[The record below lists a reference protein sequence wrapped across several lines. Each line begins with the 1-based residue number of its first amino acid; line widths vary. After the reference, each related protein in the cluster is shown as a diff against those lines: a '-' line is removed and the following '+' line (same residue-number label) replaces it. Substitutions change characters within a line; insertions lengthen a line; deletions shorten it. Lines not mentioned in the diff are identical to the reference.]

1 MEAAEA
7 ERPTPGRESA
17 PTPKGGAEATPKTK
31 RSYVKLPPGRKL
43 ELLKMLDAGV
53 SKEVL
58 MKEFSVSRTTLYL
71 YKMNIDKMKHQL
83 MTSLPG
89 GSGGP
94 RRKRKRRTRLG
105 WKKVLPQT
113 DDEEMVISPK
123 VEPHQ
128 PEEETKPETPPI
140 EEPLP
145 PPQPPPPPSESAPP
159 SPSESDTFQPLLPPP
174 LAPAPVTNHSRRGKR
189 KRKSINLP
197 RKHSKNRWFKL
208 CQPIAGVPQLSTI
221 TAAPKLAPSSP
232 SFPIEDTGGLDQT
245 DKFKGEGRTRASTST
260 PHDSST
266 APRLRPLGQPAHME
280 SGIAGGKGDQL
291 HVQHNFHS
299 QKILEVLTC
308 DETFIDV
315 TLTAE
320 GRSVRAHKL
329 ILSAMSPYFQEVLQT
344 NPCQHP
350 VIIMPRTVRFSH
362 LTQIIDFIYR
372 GEITLP
378 EEELRSLLNT
388 AEHLQIS
395 GFSTPEIMKLLGETP
410 SGSDNTTL
418 TPTASTSHLTHL
430 SEEMIHAG
438 RSVEVELDV
447 EPVRGIGRGRVGLR
461 RGRGGRR
468 TRGGRRGRGG
478 RGGRMKAS
486 EDIIS
491 SCGQRLV
498 RASQYSPPISTSL
511 SPSRT
516 PSPSLPPLPASP
528 EPSHSPQVRLSST
541 RAFQRMEG
549 GQLRHPVDDLMSC
562 TPGTVL
568 GMDVDID
575 IVKEEV
581 LSESEDNVS
590 EAGENMVFIVEGES
604 LLQQDSHHSTLTCG
618 TLQATPMQT
627 QPPPLFTTA
636 TQPLLP
642 RTALFSSVVSGS
654 ADQAVSIALPHTVP
668 ATTLAPTVPLFGG
681 RFHITSQ
688 PVSQGSQGINVASI
702 SSVSHGVGSP
712 APPSNGSYMVTSPAS
727 PSEASFEAASPAP
740 QSEASYAMGS
750 PGHHKGPSATSPAP
764 HSESSYEATSPTL
777 QSEASMS
784 DEEPSSP
791 HDIASSPLQA
801 HASDSLPH
809 ITTEAFART
818 SPIPTGT
825 CSLVT
830 LQAPPS
836 TEAISQ
842 PAISPIATSRAPASP
857 IPAPPSPMDTSQVTS
872 SPKTISKSST
882 SPMTSQASKSPTT
895 TSQTQASPISIPQ
908 TSPSPVTFAPH
919 SPMTSLL
926 IPSSPITISQTPHS
940 PMTTSQTPPSPII
953 TCQASTSPMT
963 TSQTPCIPMSI
974 YQAPCIPMTKS
985 ACSPMTFS
993 PPPSPVALP
1002 PLPSSPTPTSQPL
1015 HSPTITSLSPQQP
1028 LHTTTITIQT
1038 SHSLALTSQPQHSP
1052 TLTSQTALSP
1062 RLTSQPAYSPIT
1074 TSQPSQSPIPTSQ
1087 PPQSPIPTSQ
1097 PPHIPIPTSQPPKS
1111 PIPTSQHAQSPISTS
1126 QPHHSPIPTSQSSHS
1141 PVPTS
1146 QPQHSPISTSQPLH
1160 SPIPTSQSPLSPIPT
1175 SQQAPLSPI
1184 LTSQS
1189 SLAPLL
1195 ISQPSHSPMLT
1206 SQSTPNLTLTSQSSH
1221 SPTLTIHPLCSP
1233 MVTKAVSN
1241 NREAVGAPVSMV
1253 QSVAPQQRDTCT
1265 TTSPPPP
1272 VPPLT
1277 CDAPLTM
1284 VKEACSEAASS
1295 PTTGLRHQT
1304 VSSSPP
1310 PPPHCRPS
1318 HPSPQGKVT
1327 MAGSP
1332 PHPEAGRGSVGPSP
1346 PTQQSPA
1353 SPCVAASLPHTSG
1366 SSGVLASPPH
1376 KATTDS
1382 AALLSGGATCLASQ
1396 QPTVSTPS
1404 SSPLLSTACTIT
1416 TATSTASPPQ
1426 HCDDLA
1432 PEISS
1437 TPLRHDLSGCWG
1449 ANQYQPSCETI
1460 PLQYPET
1467 SSLHY
1472 SSDLGSFQISHGQ
1485 YSGLGYQTNAPPYQP
1500 SYETISGQYGEP
1512 SYEASPPHYTKLGYS
1527 PSTPQYVTPVCQTS
1541 PLQQYQPNFEAST
1554 LQYSD
1559 PPALDTLP
1567 TSAPFSMAG
1576 CEPRNQPTVAAPA
1589 TSPTLYYDPSCPD
1602 SPHHLQYSQL

>member
-1 MEAAEA
+1 MRLGVGTFGRVGGRGAGGLAGMASGKSVSVSRPGRGPGGRDSTIQQATGRDRLLTFLFTNPNMEAAEA

-985 ACSPMTFS
+985 AS
-993 PPPSPVALP
+993 
-1002 PLPSSPTPTSQPL
+1002 
-1015 HSPTITSLSPQQP
+1015 
-1028 LHTTTITIQT
+1028 
-1038 SHSLALTSQPQHSP
+1038 
-1052 TLTSQTALSP
+1052 
-1062 RLTSQPAYSPIT
+1062 
-1074 TSQPSQSPIPTSQ
+1074 
-1087 PPQSPIPTSQ
+1087 
-1097 PPHIPIPTSQPPKS
+1097 
-1111 PIPTSQHAQSPISTS
+1111 
-1126 QPHHSPIPTSQSSHS
+1126 
-1141 PVPTS
+1141 
-1146 QPQHSPISTSQPLH
+1146 
-1160 SPIPTSQSPLSPIPT
+1160 
-1175 SQQAPLSPI
+1175 
-1184 LTSQS
+1184 
-1189 SLAPLL
+1189 
-1195 ISQPSHSPMLT
+1195 
-1206 SQSTPNLTLTSQSSH
+1206 
-1221 SPTLTIHPLCSP
+1221 
-1233 MVTKAVSN
+1233 
-1241 NREAVGAPVSMV
+1241 
-1253 QSVAPQQRDTCT
+1253 
-1265 TTSPPPP
+1265 
-1272 VPPLT
+1272 
-1277 CDAPLTM
+1277 
-1284 VKEACSEAASS
+1284 
-1295 PTTGLRHQT
+1295 
-1304 VSSSPP
+1304 
-1310 PPPHCRPS
+1310 
-1318 HPSPQGKVT
+1318 
-1327 MAGSP
+1327 
-1332 PHPEAGRGSVGPSP
+1332 
-1346 PTQQSPA
+1346 
-1353 SPCVAASLPHTSG
+1353 
-1366 SSGVLASPPH
+1366 
-1376 KATTDS
+1376 
-1382 AALLSGGATCLASQ
+1382 
-1396 QPTVSTPS
+1396 
-1404 SSPLLSTACTIT
+1404 CTIT